1 MGVKHAIKE
10 LLGPTS
16 TVLRLFRRVK
26 TLLGTRE
33 FRNIASNEVRLNRAI
48 ARSETIETD
57 VLLLCHSLE
66 KGMGTLNVRRGFGI
80 AKSRS
85 LIDFLVE
92 WDSREL
98 GKQRGS
104 YAWSEAYQVLSAYF
118 ERSADDPE
126 IVELERRFTALEQK
140 FDEKN
145 RCFAAGGYDDFS
157 KEDLITGMEVS
168 FEKMLRSR
176 HSVRFF
182 AEGIVPEEKIR
193 KAVSM
198 AMASPSACNRQ
209 PWRVYYSMD
218 HSTNEKIGELIPGN
232 GASRAFIPNYIVV
245 TCDRK
250 YFKNFEA
257 FQWYLNGGIFLGYL
271 TLALHALDLGSSLYQ
286 WPTNCESD
294 SDMRQIVGVESPTEV
309 VVCTVGFGNYLP
321 QNRCLCAERRPLD
334 EVAIR
339 VS

>member
-1 MGVKHAIKE
+1 MGVKHKIKE
-10 LLGPTS
+10 MLGPTS
-16 TVLRLFRRVK
+16 MILRLFRRVK
-26 TLLGTRE
+26 TLAATRE
-33 FRNIASNEVRLNRAI
+33 FRSIASNEVRLNRAI

-66 KGMGTLNVRRGFGI
+66 KGMGTLNARDGFGV
-80 AKSRS
+80 AKTRS
-85 LIDFLVE
+85 LIDFLIE
-92 WDSREL
+92 WDSQES

-118 ERSADDPE
+118 EHSVKSPE
-126 IVELERRFTALEQK
+126 ILELERCFASLEQC
-140 FDEKN
+140 FDEN
-145 RCFAAGGYDDFS
+145 HRRFAAGGYVDFG
-157 KEDLITGMEVS
+157 EEELVTGMEAS
-168 FEKMLRSR
+168 FEKMLGSR

-182 AEGIVPEEKIR
+182 AEGIVVEEKIR
-193 KAVSM
+193 KAINM
-198 AMASPSACNRQ
+198 AMASPLACNRQ

-218 HSTNEKIGELIPGN
+218 PSTNAQIGELIPGN
-232 GASRAFIPNYIVV
+232 GASRASIPNYMVV

-271 TLALHALDLGSSLYQ
+271 TLALHSLDLGSSLYQ

-294 SDMRQIVGVESPTEV
+294 SDMRKLVGVESPTEV

-321 QNRCLCAERRPLD
+321 QNRCLCAERRPLN

-339 VS
+339 IP